1 MQYQIG
7 DSVVSWKDYLY
18 LVIVCYREDIYDYT
32 RTDLYKPILDNK
44 PVCFDSNIK
53 LFLDK
58 EFTDRERTIILG
70 RFMNNLT
77 YKAIGEK
84 VNLSCNRVRQI
95 TLKLIKRLANDKI
108 WSVLNNIPTNSV
120 QQKSNSESGE
130 NLYNLIKSKRY
141 KIIVPENI
149 YNLGIDYL
157 DLKVRVANSV
167 RRYGVNIIGDFN
179 NMDLSEILKFRNM
192 GKVGFI
198 ELVDSLMQYVNLVE
212 Y

>member
-1 MQYQIG
+1 M
-7 DSVVSWKDYLY
+7 D
-18 LVIVCYREDIYDYT
+18 
-32 RTDLYKPILDNK
+32 
-44 PVCFDSNIK
+44 
-53 LFLDK
+53 
-58 EFTDRERTIILG
+58 
-70 RFMNNLT
+70 NLT

-84 VNLSCNRVRQI
+84 VNLSCNRVCQI

-130 NLYNLIKSKRY
+130 SLYNLIESKRY
-141 KIIVPENI
+141 KIIVQENI

-167 RRYGVNIIGDFN
+167 RRYGVSIIGDFN
-179 NMDLSEILKFRNM
+179 NMDLSEILKFRNTD
-192 GKVGFI
+192 KVGFI